1 MVRDDKRR
9 IKTNAKLT
17 NQLAICFLV
26 SRQLL
31 HKGGGARLCD
41 GAEVIHDL
49 IPGHANPV
57 IVDSDGLCLTVRFH
71 PDPVVTHSRTQ
82 VRIADDRK
90 SMLINGVGSIGDK
103 LAEKYLSVR
112 VQRMNHE
119 MKQSLR
125 LGLKTHRLGGFSSHE
140 ESFFR

>member
-1 MVRDDKRR
+1 
-9 IKTNAKLT
+9 
-17 NQLAICFLV
+17 
-26 SRQLL
+26 
-31 HKGGGARLCD
+31 
-41 GAEVIHDL
+41 
-49 IPGHANPV
+49 
-57 IVDSDGLCLTVRFH
+57 
-71 PDPVVTHSRTQ
+71 
-82 VRIADDRK
+82 
-90 SMLINGVGSIGDK
+90 MLINGVGSIGDK